1 MEQKIFRKK
10 SIDKINSPENL
21 NDYIRVTNPG
31 VWLILAAVIALLIGA
46 CVWGFFGHID
56 TTIDASAVFKNN
68 EACCVV
74 SEDNISSVK
83 KGAVVYVGGKEG
95 RVTEIGEYSEE
106 KGGVCVYIEANVKDG
121 GYTAKIVTES
131 IKPAS
136 FIFN

>member
-56 TTIDASAVFKNN
+56 TTADASAVL
-68 EACCVV
+68 
-74 SEDNISSVK
+74 
-83 KGAVVYVGGKEG
+83 
-95 RVTEIGEYSEE
+95 
-106 KGGVCVYIEANVKDG
+106 
-121 GYTAKIVTES
+121 KI
-131 IKPAS
+131 IKPVALFRKIIYLLS
-136 FIFN
+136 KKAQLFMSAAKRAG